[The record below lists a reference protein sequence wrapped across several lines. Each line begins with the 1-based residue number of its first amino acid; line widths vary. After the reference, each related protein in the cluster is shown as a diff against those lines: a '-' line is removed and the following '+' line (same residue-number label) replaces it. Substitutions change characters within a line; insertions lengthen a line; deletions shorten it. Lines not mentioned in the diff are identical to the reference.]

1 MITACLGTVAEGRQ
15 KENCIFTKW
24 EQILWSFQR
33 TLGLENLGSCG
44 NVLQVRVGRTQGRR
58 EGGRPTREE
67 QAGKGGLSVY

>member
-1 MITACLGTVAEGRQ
+1 
-15 KENCIFTKW
+15 
-24 EQILWSFQR
+24 
-33 TLGLENLGSCG
+33 LENLGSCG